1 MENDKLKQQINQL
14 LVEKNSD
21 FVELSS
27 NKKVTSFNTVGK
39 GLRDNNINDLI
50 GKATLTTTEQ
60 QSKSINVNLDA
71 LN

>member
-1 MENDKLKQQINQL
+1 MENDKLRQQINQL

-50 GKATLTTTEQ
+50 GKATLTTAGQ